1 VGDGGGWWCGE
12 AAPPELW
19 AGMEGRQ
26 RKEKERVGCRRGIG
40 GGDSGGRKS
49 TRERLKETGH
59 VLAVARNPSCD
70 NRTLNN

>member
-1 VGDGGGWWCGE
+1 
-12 AAPPELW
+12 
-19 AGMEGRQ
+19 MEGRQ